1 MSDFGGLV
9 RDDTSEDK
17 SEAKTPESKA
27 KSSSKSNASLASVL
41 GADDVASLTRKYD
54 LDPELGERVL
64 VPLVNFLDKYG
75 VGDAVNESPTV
86 SGIMSLAEFWNDI
99 APVVKNAAD
108 YFGGRQKTLSEDDR
122 EFLERIRQAQEE
134 SADLSLFQDSETT
147 SIGESIVEE
156 PPEPIEIVDDP
167 FTSNKPID
175 WSQML
180 GAGKTQSNHYE
191 TSSTLQKQET
201 QFGISGLEQLARE
214 AGLSI
219 EEVQAKDGQNKIN
232 GADASKTGID
242 YLAEDNNLGGVID
255 SGTSKIQAAMKTQ
268 AEHYERTSQAQF
280 DQMETPES
288 ALKYDPLSV
297 AGLEPPAALEGGG
310 LESMESLMAKAGVSA
325 DDIKTQS
332 PADTVLPTDT
342 DDQVDNYE
350 EVVLPEDPGIAPAET
365 FMVDFSDYEV
375 LE

>member
-1 MSDFGGLV
+1 
-9 RDDTSEDK
+9 
-17 SEAKTPESKA
+17 
-27 KSSSKSNASLASVL
+27 
-41 GADDVASLTRKYD
+41 
-54 LDPELGERVL
+54 
-64 VPLVNFLDKYG
+64 
-75 VGDAVNESPTV
+75 
-86 SGIMSLAEFWNDI
+86 
-99 APVVKNAAD
+99 
-108 YFGGRQKTLSEDDR
+108 
-122 EFLERIRQAQEE
+122 
-134 SADLSLFQDSETT
+134 
-147 SIGESIVEE
+147 
-156 PPEPIEIVDDP
+156 
-167 FTSNKPID
+167 
-175 WSQML
+175 ML

-232 GADASKTGID
+232 GADASKTGLD
-242 YLAEDNNLGGVID
+242 YLAEDNNLGSVID

-280 DQMETPES
+280 DEMETPES
-288 ALKYDPLSV
+288 ALKYDPLAV

-325 DDIKTQS
+325 EDIKTQS

>member
-232 GADASKTGID
+232 GADASKTGVD
-242 YLAEDNNLGGVID
+242 YLAEDNNLGSVID

>member
-1 MSDFGGLV
+1 MSDFSGLV
-9 RDDTSEDK
+9 RDDDSDEKPEAQTS
-17 SEAKTPESKA
+17 ESKA

-99 APVVKNAAD
+99 APVVKNADD
-108 YFGGRQKTLSEDDR
+108 YFGGRQKTLSDDDR

-134 SADLSLFQDSETT
+134 SADLSLFQDAETT
-147 SIGESIVEE
+147 TIGESVVET

-167 FTSNKPID
+167 FTSGKPVD
-175 WSQML
+175 WSEML
-180 GAGKTQSNHYE
+180 GAGKTKTNHYE
-191 TSSTLQKQET
+191 TGSTLQKTET

-232 GADASKTGID
+232 GADASKTGVD
-242 YLAEDNNLGGVID
+242 YLAEDNNLEGVID
-255 SGTSKIQAAMKTQ
+255 SGTAKIQAAMQTQ

-280 DQMETPES
+280 DQMETPDS
-288 ALKYDPLSV
+288 ALKYDPLTV
-297 AGLEPPAALEGGG
+297 AGLEPPAPLEGGG
-310 LESMESLMAKAGVSA
+310 LESMESLMAKAGVSE
-325 DDIKTQS
+325 DELKTQS
-332 PADTVLPTDT
+332 PADTTEPTET
-342 DDQVDNYE
+342 DNEVDNYE
-350 EVVLPEDPGIAPAET
+350 EVVLPNDPGIAPAET

>member
-1 MSDFGGLV
+1 MSDFSGLV
-9 RDDTSEDK
+9 RDDDSDEKPEAQTS
-17 SEAKTPESKA
+17 ESKA

-54 LDPELGERVL
+54 LEPELGERVL

-108 YFGGRQKTLSEDDR
+108 YFGGRQKTLSDDDR

-134 SADLSLFQDSETT
+134 SADLSLFQDAETT
-147 SIGESIVEE
+147 TIGESVVET

-167 FTSNKPID
+167 FTSGKPVD
-175 WSQML
+175 WSEML
-180 GAGKTQSNHYE
+180 GAGKTKTNHYE
-191 TSSTLQKQET
+191 TGSTLQKTET

-232 GADASKTGID
+232 GADASKTGVD

-255 SGTSKIQAAMKTQ
+255 SGTAKIQAAMQTQ

-280 DQMETPES
+280 DQMETPDS
-288 ALKYDPLSV
+288 ALKYDPLTV
-297 AGLEPPAALEGGG
+297 AGLEPPAPLEGGG
-310 LESMESLMAKAGVSA
+310 LESMESLMAKAGVSE
-325 DDIKTQS
+325 DELKTQS
-332 PADTVLPTDT
+332 PADTTEPTET
-342 DDQVDNYE
+342 DNEVDNYE
-350 EVVLPEDPGIAPAET
+350 EVVLPNDPGIAPAET

>member
-17 SEAKTPESKA
+17 SESKTPESKA

-108 YFGGRQKTLSEDDR
+108 YFGGRQKNLSEDDR

-147 SIGESIVEE
+147 SIGESIVEK

-167 FTSNKPID
+167 FTSSKPID
-175 WSQML
+175 WSEML
-180 GAGKTQSNHYE
+180 GAGKTKSNHYE

-201 QFGISGLEQLARE
+201 QFGISGLEQLAKE

-232 GADASKTGID
+232 GADPSKTGVN
-242 YLAEDNNLGGVID
+242 YLAEDNNLGSVID
-255 SGTSKIQAAMKTQ
+255 SGTSKIQAAMKNQ

-280 DQMETPES
+280 DKLETPES

-297 AGLEPPAALEGGG
+297 AGLEPPASLEGGG
-310 LESMESLMAKAGVSA
+310 LESMETLMAKAGVSA
-325 DDIKTQS
+325 EDIKTQS
-332 PADTVLPTDT
+332 PADTALPTNT
-342 DDQVDNYE
+342 DDEVDNYE

>member
-17 SEAKTPESKA
+17 SESKTPESKA

-108 YFGGRQKTLSEDDR
+108 YFGGRQKNLSEDDR

-147 SIGESIVEE
+147 SIGESIVEK

-167 FTSNKPID
+167 FTSSKPID
-175 WSQML
+175 WSEML
-180 GAGKTQSNHYE
+180 GAGKTNSNHYE

-201 QFGISGLEQLARE
+201 QFGISGLEQLAKE

-232 GADASKTGID
+232 GADPSKTGVN
-242 YLAEDNNLGGVID
+242 YLAEDNNLGSVID
-255 SGTSKIQAAMKTQ
+255 SGTSKIQAAMKNQ

-280 DQMETPES
+280 DKLETPES

-297 AGLEPPAALEGGG
+297 AGLEPPASLEGGG
-310 LESMESLMAKAGVSA
+310 LESMETLMAKAGVSA
-325 DDIKTQS
+325 EDIKTQS
-332 PADTVLPTDT
+332 PADTALPTNT
-342 DDQVDNYE
+342 DDEVDNYE

>member
-17 SEAKTPESKA
+17 SESKTPESKA

-167 FTSNKPID
+167 FTSSKPID
-175 WSQML
+175 WSEML

-232 GADASKTGID
+232 GADASKTGVD
-242 YLAEDNNLGGVID
+242 YLAEDNNLAGVID
-255 SGTSKIQAAMKTQ
+255 SGTSKIQAAMKNQ

-280 DQMETPES
+280 DEMETPDS

-325 DDIKTQS
+325 EDIKIQS
-332 PADTVLPTDT
+332 PADTALPTDT
-342 DDQVDNYE
+342 DDEVDNYE

>member
-17 SEAKTPESKA
+17 SESKTPESKA

-175 WSQML
+175 WSEML
-180 GAGKTQSNHYE
+180 GAGKTQRNHYE

-232 GADASKTGID
+232 GADASKTGVD
-242 YLAEDNNLGGVID
+242 YLAEDNNLAGVID
-255 SGTSKIQAAMKTQ
+255 SGTSKIQAAMKNQ

-280 DQMETPES
+280 DEMETPDS

-325 DDIKTQS
+325 EDIKIQS
-332 PADTVLPTDT
+332 PADTALPTDT
-342 DDQVDNYE
+342 DDEVDNYE

>member
-147 SIGESIVEE
+147 SIGESIVET

-167 FTSNKPID
+167 FTSGKPID

-232 GADASKTGID
+232 GADASKTGLD
-242 YLAEDNNLGGVID
+242 YLAEDNNLGSVID

-280 DQMETPES
+280 DEMETPES
-288 ALKYDPLSV
+288 ALKYDPLAV

>member
-17 SEAKTPESKA
+17 SESKTPESKA

-167 FTSNKPID
+167 FTSSKPID
-175 WSQML
+175 WSEML

-232 GADASKTGID
+232 GADASKTGVD
-242 YLAEDNNLGGVID
+242 YLAEDNNLAGVID
-255 SGTSKIQAAMKTQ
+255 SGTSKIQAAMKNQ

-280 DQMETPES
+280 DEMETPDS

-325 DDIKTQS
+325 EDIKIQS
-332 PADTVLPTDT
+332 PADTALPTDT
-342 DDQVDNYE
+342 DEEVDNYE